1 MKVNGI
7 TREQA
12 QQIAE
17 SIGCTLYTKAS
28 NKDQSG
34 FMLRP
39 TTEEHRAIGRNGRRK
54 WAVTWEGHKIFME
67 KVFAL
72 NPKATISSCKATY
85 NGLEDFQQKHRGTQ
99 YGTYA
104 L

>member
-12 QQIAE
+12 EQIAKGMG
-17 SIGCTLYTKAS
+17 ITLYTKVS

-39 TTEEHRAIGRNGRRK
+39 ATEEYRAIGRGGRRK
-54 WAVTWEGHKIFME
+54 WAVTWEGHKVFME
-67 KVFAL
+67 KVFDL
-72 NPKATISSCKATY
+72 NPKAVISSCKATY
-85 NGLEDFQQKHRGTQ
+85 NGLEDFRQKYRDTQ
-99 YGTYA
+99 YGNYA